1 MKRKLLKN
9 TLSSFGFLLAVSLGV
24 SVTACQKRA
33 STEPQAYLG
42 EPKVGDVYVVR
53 FKPVGDTVSRYYFY
67 KLYRVTPD
75 SALFHPARK
84 ESEKADADVKGA
96 DFFADTQTLAYT
108 RKELPDLLKEQPG
121 DVLKTRLVGIR
132 RE

>member
-1 MKRKLLKN
+1 MFHSIKKTITSAALLL
-9 TLSSFGFLLAVSLGV
+9 TVWCVAS
-24 SVTACQKRA
+24 CQKK
-33 STEPQAYLG
+33 TTDPQAYLA

-53 FKPVGDTVSRYYFY
+53 FQPEGDTATRYYFY
-67 KLYRVTPD
+67 KLYSVTPD

-84 ESEKADADVKGA
+84 ESEKADADVAGA
-96 DFFADTQTLAYT
+96 DFFAETQTLAYT

-121 DVLKTRLVGIR
+121 DALKTRLVGIR